1 MRTIRGSSDRGP
13 EEPSVATA
21 GGGDEVTGAREA
33 AGVIDAPGRE
43 AGYLLG
49 HSALEH
55 RRLLIQASYV
65 RPWTTRFLHC
75 AGVSQGMS
83 VLDIGSGLGDVSFIV
98 AEIIGPSGRVVGVEQ
113 DPVAVEA
120 ARRRAAFGGY
130 ADTVRFENVGLADF
144 GTTQR
149 FDALV
154 GRFVL
159 QYLPDPA
166 AALNRLARFVRPGG
180 IVVMHDMDV
189 SNPDVSFPLCQIWN
203 DCYALLSELFWARGI
218 APDFGRHLTRVFL
231 DAGLPWP
238 DVESG
243 AMTGGKPGSTV
254 FTWLGSAVQAVVP
267 LLVQAGIELPEGV
280 AIDDS
285 LAAMLERA
293 VLDSRSMVL
302 GNTHY
307 GAWVRVDDRL
317 RQSE

>member
-1 MRTIRGSSDRGP
+1 
-13 EEPSVATA
+13 
-21 GGGDEVTGAREA
+21 
-33 AGVIDAPGRE
+33 
-43 AGYLLG
+43 
-49 HSALEH
+49 
-55 RRLLIQASYV
+55 
-65 RPWTTRFLHC
+65 
-75 AGVSQGMS
+75 MS
-83 VLDIGSGLGDVSFIV
+83 VLDIGSGLGDVSFIA
-98 AEIIGPSGRVVGVEQ
+98 AEIVGPSGRIVGVER

-120 ARRRAAFGGY
+120 ARRRAAFGSY

-159 QYLPDPA
+159 QYLTDPA

-203 DCYALLSELFWARGI
+203 DCYALLSELFRARGI

-254 FTWLGSAVQAVVP
+254 FTWLGSAVQAVGP

-285 LAAMLERA
+285 LAATLERA

-307 GAWVRVDDRL
+307 GGKY
-317 RQSE
+317 SEVL